1 MESPQERPVEEL
13 AEFAAVLGATA
24 RDAARLLGLETQLAL
39 RTLVLL
45 AVLAVLLAAVLFSVW
60 CALAVLVAVALYEY
74 APIGLTASV
83 GVAALLWTLLGGI
96 IVLLMRRLVRRLGFP
111 ETRLAVQGFLAEAAA
126 GARRPQ

>member
-13 AEFAAVLGATA
+13 TELAAILGATA

-83 GVAALLWTLLGGI
+83 GVAALLWMLLGGI
-96 IVLLMRRLVRRLGFP
+96 IVLVMRRLVRRLGFP
-111 ETRLAVQGFLAEAAA
+111 ETRLAVQGLLAEAAA
-126 GARRPQ
+126 GARRAP